1 MQVEVRSRN
10 MHGWGPYSEQFTV
23 YMFQRGKQR
32 RRIANLQHL
41 LVSLSIICENKFITG
56 FQS

>member
-32 RRIANLQHL
+32 RSIANLQHL
-41 LVSLSIICENKFITG
+41 LVSLS
-56 FQS
+56 S